1 VRASRAL
8 LVFGLLAKYRGDVAM
23 PDLLP
28 GLTGLPEVEVRRA
41 VRWPGQGR
49 LYVTSTLRANRSS
62 RRASPPGGGPS
73 LVIASKS
80 VERRSIAVRSVL
92 G

>member
-8 LVFGLLAKYRGDVAM
+8 LVSGLLEKHRGDVAM

-41 VRWPGQGR
+41 LRWPGQDR
-49 LYVTSTLRANRSS
+49 LYVTSTSSNYPCRGTFSPLLRANRSS
-62 RRASPPGGGPS
+62 RRASPPEG
-73 LVIASKS
+73 
-80 VERRSIAVRSVL
+80 VRALSS
-92 G
+92 